1 MQTLSDLTLLQV
13 IANGEMLVT
22 WKWNN
27 YVSMKYSLTKES
39 FHIRKFQED
48 LTHLRVHI
56 VFDVKH
62 DGRHKAWLVAD
73 GHLTQTPVE
82 SVYSGV
88 VSLRGFRMCLFIAEL
103 NNLQTYVTDI
113 GNAFLESYTTEKLYV
128 KAGSEF
134 GDLEGHLLIASK
146 KPLWSKIFI
155 CSF

>member
-1 MQTLSDLTLLQV
+1 MPKLFNLALLQV

-27 YVSMKYSLTKES
+27 YVSMKSSLTKES

-48 LTHLRVHI
+48 SIHYRVHM

-62 DGRHKAWLVAD
+62 DGRHKARLVAD

-88 VSLRGFRMCLFIAEL
+88 VSLCGFRMCLFVAEL
-103 NNLQTYVTDI
+103 NNLQTNVTDI
-113 GNAFLESYTTEKLYV
+113 
-128 KAGSEF
+128 
-134 GDLEGHLLIASK
+134 
-146 KPLWSKIFI
+146 W
-155 CSF
+155 